1 MRPADSTAAQAPRL
15 FAIMGGAAG
24 NFIEWYDWFAYSS
37 FSLYFAA
44 AFFPASDELDRRLQ
58 AAAVFAVGF
67 LARPAGAWLMGV
79 FADRH
84 GRKAALTASVAAMC
98 GGSALIALTPSA
110 HTIGVAAPVLLTLAR
125 LIQGLSIGGEYG
137 ASAVYISEMAGRD
150 RRGFWSSFQFVTL
163 IGGQIAALAV
173 LILLQHVL
181 TDAQL
186 QAWGW
191 RIPFWVGAGFAVVV
205 WLIQSRLDET
215 DAFKAERG
223 RARTGSRTGQLLRDH
238 RKETAMVF
246 VLTAA
251 GSLTFYSFTTYMQK
265 FLTGSGH
272 FSKTA
277 ATNISAASLVIF
289 LLVQPLF
296 GVMGDRFGRR
306 AALILAFAGGAIT
319 TVPILTALS
328 HTTTAPEAL
337 FLVCAA
343 LFFLAPYT
351 AVNAVVKAELFPTGV
366 RGIGVALP
374 YALAN
379 ALFGGTAELVAETFR
394 KAGLESG
401 FFVYVSLVAAAA
413 LLVAVRMREV
423 RGADLTSAG

>member
-1 MRPADSTAAQAPRL
+1 MTANATAAGPRL
-15 FAIMGGAAG
+15 TAILGGAAG

-110 HTIGVAAPVLLTLAR
+110 HTIGWAAPALLTTAR

-163 IGGQIAALAV
+163 IGGQIAALGV
-173 LILLQHVL
+173 LILLQRL
-181 TDAQL
+181 LSETQL
-186 QAWGW
+186 QVWGW
-191 RIPFWVGAGFAVVV
+191 RIAFWIGAAFAIVV
-205 WLIQSRLDET
+205 WLIQTRLDET
-215 DAFKAERG
+215 DAFRAEQR
-223 RARTGSRTGQLLRDH
+223 RSATGSRTAQLLRSH

-251 GSLTFYSFTTYMQK
+251 GSLTFYTFTTYMQK

-296 GVMGDRFGRR
+296 GLMGDRFGRR
-306 AALILAFAGGAIT
+306 AALTLAFAGGALT
-319 TVPILTALS
+319 TVPILTALAGVRQ
-328 HTTTAPEAL
+328 APEAL
-337 FLVCAA
+337 ALVCAA

-379 ALFGGTAELVAETFR
+379 ALFGGTAELVAEAFK
-394 KAGLESG
+394 KAGIESG
-401 FFVYVSLVAAAA
+401 FFVYVSVVAAAA

-423 RGADLTSAG
+423 RGAELSSVA